1 MYIYFPSYTSF
12 LSHPSYFAL
21 YCHTLSGYRRQYSD
35 SLQAEWSGDRNPMG
49 ASFSLP
55 VQTEPET
62 HPASCTI
69 YSESFP
75 GVGGRVVILAN
86 DPHLAAP
93 LRMDWSCRPTSK
105 SPLCLRRHVMGSLAR
120 LLSYVTPDPS
130 NGNTT
135 ELSVFLCYVFICT
148 HLYSLEQL

>member
-1 MYIYFPSYTSF
+1 MYIYFPSFTSF
-12 LSHPSYFAL
+12 LSHPSNFAL
-21 YCHTLSGYRRQYSD
+21 CCHTLSGYRGQYSN
-35 SLQAEWSGDRNPMG
+35 SLQAEWSEDRNPMG

-55 VQTEPET
+55 VQTDPET

-69 YSESFP
+69 YTESYP
-75 GVGGRVVILAN
+75 GVGGRVVMLAN

-93 LRMDWSCRPTSK
+93 LQMGWSFRPTSK

-120 LLSYVTPDPS
+120 LLSNVTPHPS

-135 ELSVFLCYVFICT
+135 ERSVLLCYVFICT
-148 HLYSLEQL
+148 HLYSREQL